1 MAHTPT
7 PSHPLCPLLA
17 PRAGIAASWGL
28 AGQGSPRG
36 LFRLADF
43 AKSLRFANSISH
55 ALSHPPSSSAWAA
68 FALSAP
74 WVARALLGAFAGPS
88 QGRTLYCPVTAVHL
102 PTRRIYPLSVGSI
115 RWIYPLDLSVGRQLP
130 TGAASCHWHILSQQP
145 AQLALRWSRLSTPRG
160 GPAASPAPPSRPY
173 PCLLRPCSLKWLL
186 SLLALILVNSGKSHG
201 DRQGQE
207 LAHPGRSPIPLRAHI
222 AVCAVSQSA
231 PLAAQG
237 SPRGL
242 FGLADFAKSL
252 RFANSISH
260 ALSHPPSS
268 SAWAAFALSTPRVAR
283 ALLGAF
289 AGPTQGRT
297 LYCPVTAVH
306 LPTRRI
312 YPSAGSIRWIYPLDL
327 SVGSIRW

>member
-1 MAHTPT
+1 MAQRISISCGLGHCAVVLRGLTHALWNAMRSPGRGVGAEHSKRAPGPFPTSFCLLALILVNSGKSHGDRQGQELAHTPT

-74 WVARALLGAFAGPS
+74 RVARTLLGAFAGPT

-160 GPAASPAPPSRPY
+160 GPAAASRAGSPGPAPPP
-173 PCLLRPCSLKWLL
+173 
-186 SLLALILVNSGKSHG
+186 A
-201 DRQGQE
+201 
-207 LAHPGRSPIPLRAHI
+207 
-222 AVCAVSQSA
+222 
-231 PLAAQG
+231 
-237 SPRGL
+237 
-242 FGLADFAKSL
+242 
-252 RFANSISH
+252 
-260 ALSHPPSS
+260 S
-268 SAWAAFALSTPRVAR
+268 SARVR
-283 ALLGAF
+283 
-289 AGPTQGRT
+289 
-297 LYCPVTAVH
+297 
-306 LPTRRI
+306 
-312 YPSAGSIRWIYPLDL
+312 
-327 SVGSIRW
+327 

>member
-1 MAHTPT
+1 MGTTADMGGWT
-7 PSHPLCPLLA
+7 
-17 PRAGIAASWGL
+17 AGEVG
-28 AGQGSPRG
+28 
-36 LFRLADF
+36 
-43 AKSLRFANSISH
+43 
-55 ALSHPPSSSAWAA
+55 
-68 FALSAP
+68 
-74 WVARALLGAFAGPS
+74 AR
-88 QGRTLYCPVTAVHL
+88 R
-102 PTRRIYPLSVGSI
+102 
-115 RWIYPLDLSVGRQLP
+115 
-130 TGAASCHWHILSQQP
+130 
-145 AQLALRWSRLSTPRG
+145 
-160 GPAASPAPPSRPY
+160 
-173 PCLLRPCSLKWLL
+173 LLRPCSLKRLL
-186 SLLALILVNSGKSHG
+186 CLLALILVNSGKSHG

-222 AVCAVSQSA
+222 AVGAVSQSA
-231 PLAAQG
+231 PLAGQG

-268 SAWAAFALSTPRVAR
+268 SAWAAFALSAPRVAR
-283 ALLGAF
+283 TLLGAF

-327 SVGSIRW
+327 SVGSIRWIYPLVGSCPPVQPVVIGTFYHSNQPSWRCGGLD

>member
-1 MAHTPT
+1 MDLSVGYIRWIYPLDLSIGWQLPTGAASCHWHVLSQQPAQLALRRSRLSTPRGGPRRRVPGSPEPALPCLLRPCSLKRLLCLLALILVNSGKSHGDRQGQELAHTPT

-74 WVARALLGAFAGPS
+74 
-88 QGRTLYCPVTAVHL
+88 
-102 PTRRIYPLSVGSI
+102 
-115 RWIYPLDLSVGRQLP
+115 
-130 TGAASCHWHILSQQP
+130 
-145 AQLALRWSRLSTPRG
+145 
-160 GPAASPAPPSRPY
+160 
-173 PCLLRPCSLKWLL
+173 
-186 SLLALILVNSGKSHG
+186 
-201 DRQGQE
+201 
-207 LAHPGRSPIPLRAHI
+207 
-222 AVCAVSQSA
+222 
-231 PLAAQG
+231 
-237 SPRGL
+237 
-242 FGLADFAKSL
+242 
-252 RFANSISH
+252 
-260 ALSHPPSS
+260 
-268 SAWAAFALSTPRVAR
+268 RVAR
-283 ALLGAF
+283 ALLGAV

-312 YPSAGSIRWIYPLDL
+312 YPLDL
-327 SVGSIRW
+327 SVGSVRWIYPLVGSCPPVQPVVFGTFYHSSQPSWRCGGLD